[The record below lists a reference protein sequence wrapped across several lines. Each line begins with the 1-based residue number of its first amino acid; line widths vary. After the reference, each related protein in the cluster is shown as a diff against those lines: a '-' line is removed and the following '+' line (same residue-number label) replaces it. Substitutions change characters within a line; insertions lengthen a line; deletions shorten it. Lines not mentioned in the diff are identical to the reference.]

1 MNKERYFISK
11 KAYIKN
17 SIHLSELQD
26 KYCNRLNKNGF
37 KLERGQKNTGEKN
50 LTPKQ
55 LKQVTRM
62 FNKDLDNAKWELNRK
77 YRTLINKMESKTKGI
92 LNKKIVFDYNT
103 YLELME
109 YLKQAN
115 EAVNKVAK
123 SEGLYK
129 ELEKDPQEIYG
140 ITTKIPESLKDIAI
154 KVYNTGLDEEEQI
167 DIESFNSYFGEVY
180 LNNVT
185 LIQVNKTVFILSII
199 PLILSILFLIIFI
212 TTKLKTKKELNKID
226 LQKIPE
232 ENLYYN
238 KDKHFLLTK
247 QYLIINQK
255 KLNIIPLNNI
265 IKIYEKDIKG
275 FNTIIEKQLWITNKN
290 NQEIKII
297 SFAQPNLK
305 EIKKIINLICRENK
319 KIINENN
326 EA

>member
-1 MNKERYFISK
+1 MIFVSYK
-11 KAYIKN
+11 K
-17 SIHLSELQD
+17 
-26 KYCNRLNKNGF
+26 
-37 KLERGQKNTGEKN
+37 
-50 LTPKQ
+50 
-55 LKQVTRM
+55 
-62 FNKDLDNAKWELNRK
+62 
-77 YRTLINKMESKTKGI
+77 
-92 LNKKIVFDYNT
+92 
-103 YLELME
+103 
-109 YLKQAN
+109 
-115 EAVNKVAK
+115 
-123 SEGLYK
+123 
-129 ELEKDPQEIYG
+129 LEKDPQEIYG

-185 LIQVNKTVFILSII
+185 LKQVNKTVFILSII

-255 KLNIIPLNNI
+255 KLTIIPLNNI

-275 FNTIIEKQLWITNKN
+275 FNSII
-290 NQEIKII
+290 
-297 SFAQPNLK
+297 
-305 EIKKIINLICRENK
+305 
-319 KIINENN
+319 
-326 EA
+326 